1 MLMEACLS
9 NGALD
14 DCADWLCKRV
24 LVWTFRCRPSPGVVS
39 ERGVYILCACQRLLS
54 GTAVLCRMGRK
65 VRREVMVY
73 IK

>member
-1 MLMEACLS
+1 MEVCLS

-14 DCADWLCKRV
+14 DCVDWLCKRV
-24 LVWTFRCRPSPGVVS
+24 LVWIFRCRLFLGVVF
-39 ERGVYILCACQRLLS
+39 ERGVYIFCVCQRLFS
-54 GTAVLCRMGRK
+54 GIAVLCRMGRK